1 MCARFWLCELLAV
14 SGGGGAI
21 QSNPLLRARRL
32 AGRLAGSP
40 QPLLPEASDKA
51 RRGGGSGNAEQA
63 ALVLLLLLLLAAT
76 AYLALG
82 SSGSGGG
89 GAPPPLTKL
98 TQAPRDGNLNMGKVE
113 PEAGAHIE
121 LSTKV
126 LHVERSTAAQ
136 KLHELSAACQK
147 LCLRSSLRADVGG
160 HYQRMRAKSSTF
172 VKYEESLFLWHYADV
187 ENGVGMWILG
197 ENPGSQDGVAFI
209 ASFAHTPCEIFHESA
224 RAQWMVEP
232 KEHTE
237 SESQSTGR
245 AKMSHFVAD
254 PDFSLSCDGNDA
266 RVPPVQLQTG
276 LAEQGHVMLP
286 TGLCVKEASGACDVS
301 KSAVQMPLLGWS
313 MSHVRPDDDIPALVK
328 AAFDAGYRLF
338 DVTNKGAA
346 VAEREGAQQAR
357 VRTKQRQHF
366 SEEEWEV
373 ELETQLGKA
382 MSEHSIPR
390 ESVFISTKLHGLQH
404 GYAEVLHELD
414 ESVKR
419 LGTNYIDLVMLDGLD
434 CVDTGAALH
443 FGCHGAWRRSW
454 RALEK
459 LHGLGIVRA
468 IGLSNVDW
476 HDLFIVNQHA
486 SVPISVI
493 QIRADA
499 FVNNDK
505 VVEKAREMGAV
516 VQAHSV
522 MGGVYQNLLGKN
534 IVLENSLL
542 RQMSRKL
549 EITPQQLTLRHAL
562 SAGMAVIAGSR
573 DAEHIAENAKL
584 FFKLPPL
591 ALKKMDAMKKRA
603 ARGRGDTAAEAD
615 DFNLENPGV
624 SW

>member
-1 MCARFWLCELLAV
+1 
-14 SGGGGAI
+14 
-21 QSNPLLRARRL
+21 
-32 AGRLAGSP
+32 
-40 QPLLPEASDKA
+40 
-51 RRGGGSGNAEQA
+51 
-63 ALVLLLLLLLAAT
+63 
-76 AYLALG
+76 
-82 SSGSGGG
+82 
-89 GAPPPLTKL
+89 
-98 TQAPRDGNLNMGKVE
+98 
-113 PEAGAHIE
+113 
-121 LSTKV
+121 
-126 LHVERSTAAQ
+126 
-136 KLHELSAACQK
+136 
-147 LCLRSSLRADVGG
+147 
-160 HYQRMRAKSSTF
+160 
-172 VKYEESLFLWHYADV
+172 
-187 ENGVGMWILG
+187 
-197 ENPGSQDGVAFI
+197 
-209 ASFAHTPCEIFHESA
+209 
-224 RAQWMVEP
+224 
-232 KEHTE
+232 
-237 SESQSTGR
+237 
-245 AKMSHFVAD
+245 
-254 PDFSLSCDGNDA
+254 
-266 RVPPVQLQTG
+266 
-276 LAEQGHVMLP
+276 MLP
-286 TGLCVKEASGACDVS
+286 TGPCVKEASGACDVS

-382 MSEHSIPR
+382 MSEHNIPR
-390 ESVFISTKLHGLQH
+390 DSVFISTKLHGLQH

-419 LGTNYIDLVMLDGLD
+419 LGSNYIDLVMLDGLD

-505 VVEKAREMGAV
+505 VVKKAREMGAV

-534 IVLENSLL
+534 LVLENSLL

-573 DAEHIAENAKL
+573 DAEHIAENANL

-603 ARGRGDTAAEAD
+603 VRGRGDTAAEAD
-615 DFNLENPGV
+615 DFNLEHPGV